1 MKLNRVTALFLGLV
15 LAFSLAA
22 CGQGAS
28 SASTASS
35 SASSAAAE
43 GKTEE
48 QLLADENEILS
59 ANDALW
65 EKVFSS
71 MDKNVTETTLS
82 TNYGDFL
89 LSAVEK
95 AKDQF
100 SDEEYKTLTADA
112 EKIRA
117 IEEQIAALAPA
128 DAAASSAAAQ
138 GTAFPQFE
146 GSDLEGNPVDNS
158 LFAGN
163 AFTVVNFWFNGC
175 KPCVEELDD
184 LNALNEKVKAQ
195 GGEVVGINTETL
207 DGSQQGIEAAKKL
220 LAAKGASY
228 RNIYF
233 ASGSEA
239 GKFALNIM
247 AFPTTYVF
255 DRDGNVVG
263 QPLLGGIDKEENLA
277 ALQKNIDAALA
288 RTAPNKLFS
297 PAAYGRLFLFA
308 AGIAMHARAP
318 DGIRWGRSILLPAK
332 ERISMKNTGTLR
344 IQTFAAR
351 QSAPVEGVTVAV
363 QGDGFTLHRI
373 TDATGSAADI
383 PVEAPAC
390 TLSLDEDNTTRPY
403 AIVSLTAAKP
413 GYRTVRIEGIQIFA
427 GQVTLAQ
434 PQMLPV
440 TEEDRDI
447 PDAPIVIPPHALF
460 AGSGGSGPQP
470 RENCTPRVLDQVVI
484 PKNITVH
491 LGKPA
496 ASARNVTVSFRDYI
510 ANVASSE
517 VYPTWPEQALRANI
531 HCQISLALNR
541 IYTEWYPSKGYTFN
555 ITNSTSYDQYYVHGR
570 TVFEVMVR
578 ITDDIFNT
586 YLRKRGT
593 VNPYYSEY
601 CDGKSVTCPGLKQW
615 GTVTLANNG
624 RSALQI
630 LRYYYGSSIEIV
642 RTKNIRSIPQS
653 YPGTPLRQGSRGTA
667 VFTLQRQLNRIAKD
681 YPFLGKLTVDGVFGS
696 RMAATVRAFQ
706 KQFNLTADGV
716 VGRQTWYKISYIY
729 VSVKDLAE
737 LTSEGETSTGTL
749 SNGTWNGTVLS
760 TGASGSAVEQVQFW
774 LNTLAQYDSAIPSVK
789 VDGVFG
795 TATANAVRAFQRK
808 YGLTVDGIVGQT
820 TWKELYD
827 EFLSIQSDN
836 GTPNAYPGTPLREGS
851 SGQNVRLVQ
860 FWLKIAR
867 TVYTS
872 LESVTVDGKFGA
884 GTAAAVRRFQRYFGL
899 TADGVVGRTTWQKL
913 YEVYNDIANRLL
925 SSSLRPGEYPG
936 VLRSGSTGT
945 PVRELQFYLYLMSAY
960 ESSIPPVSIDGK
972 FGADTE
978 RAVRAYQRF
987 AGLTVDGVVGR
998 TTWNSLYGRA
1008 SQLRSSGPV
1017 VTLKR
1022 LPYPGTPLTVGSSGK
1037 AVLYYNLLLLRIA
1050 YYFSSVEAPPLA
1062 DRYTDETATATR
1074 SAQQLLGL
1082 EQTGIADADTWT
1094 AVEALSLQLAAHAPN
1109 PDRDTPSGTA
1119 YPGRAIAEGSAGQ
1132 EVGQVERW
1140 INRRAQL
1147 SCGEGYVADNNRF
1160 GASDAAAVRAVQ
1172 QQAGLQPVN
1181 GIVYRETWHAL
1192 QAQCTDPCGCEKEE

>member
-1 MKLNRVTALFLGLV
+1 
-15 LAFSLAA
+15 
-22 CGQGAS
+22 
-28 SASTASS
+28 
-35 SASSAAAE
+35 
-43 GKTEE
+43 
-48 QLLADENEILS
+48 
-59 ANDALW
+59 
-65 EKVFSS
+65 
-71 MDKNVTETTLS
+71 
-82 TNYGDFL
+82 
-89 LSAVEK
+89 
-95 AKDQF
+95 
-100 SDEEYKTLTADA
+100 
-112 EKIRA
+112 
-117 IEEQIAALAPA
+117 
-128 DAAASSAAAQ
+128 
-138 GTAFPQFE
+138 
-146 GSDLEGNPVDNS
+146 
-158 LFAGN
+158 
-163 AFTVVNFWFNGC
+163 
-175 KPCVEELDD
+175 
-184 LNALNEKVKAQ
+184 
-195 GGEVVGINTETL
+195 
-207 DGSQQGIEAAKKL
+207 
-220 LAAKGASY
+220 
-228 RNIYF
+228 
-233 ASGSEA
+233 
-239 GKFALNIM
+239 
-247 AFPTTYVF
+247 
-255 DRDGNVVG
+255 
-263 QPLLGGIDKEENLA
+263 
-277 ALQKNIDAALA
+277 
-288 RTAPNKLFS
+288 
-297 PAAYGRLFLFA
+297 
-308 AGIAMHARAP
+308 
-318 DGIRWGRSILLPAK
+318 
-332 ERISMKNTGTLR
+332 MKNTGTLR

-351 QSAPVEGVTVAV
+351 QSAPMEGVTVAV
-363 QGDGFTLHRI
+363 QGDGFTLHCI

-390 TLSLDEDNTTRPY
+390 TLSLDEDNTIRPY
-403 AIVSLTAAKP
+403 AVVSLTAAKS

-427 GQVTLAQ
+427 GQITLAQ
-434 PQMLPV
+434 PAMIPV
-440 TEEDRDI
+440 TEEGKDI
-447 PDAPIVIPPHALF
+447 PDAPIVIPPHPLF
-460 AGSGGSGPQP
+460 AGSDGSGAQP
-470 RENCTPRVLDQVVI
+470 VENCTPRVLDKVII

-555 ITNSTSYDQYYVHGR
+555 ITSYDQYYVHGR
-570 TVFEVMVR
+570 TVFDVMVR

-630 LRYYYGSSIEIV
+630 LRYYYGSDIEIV
-642 RTKNIRSIPQS
+642 RTSNIQSIPQS
-653 YPGTPLRQGSRGTA
+653 YPGSPLRQGDSGTT
-667 VFTLQRQLNRIAKD
+667 VFTLQRQLNRITKD

-737 LTSEGETSTGTL
+737 LTSEGETSNGTL
-749 SNGTWNGTVLS
+749 SDGTWGGTVLRTGS
-760 TGASGSAVEQVQFW
+760 TGSAVEQLQFW
-774 LNTLAQYDSAIPSVK
+774 LNTLAQYNSAIPSVT

-795 TATANAVRAFQRK
+795 SGTAAAVRAFQRK
-808 YGLTVDGIVGQT
+808 YGLTVDGVVGRT
-820 TWKELYD
+820 TWTEVYD
-827 EFLSIQSDN
+827 QFRSIQSDN
-836 GTPNAYPGTPLREGS
+836 GTPNAYPGTALREGS

-872 LESVTVDGKFGA
+872 LANVTVDGKFGA
-884 GTAAAVRRFQRYFGL
+884 GTAAAVQRFQRYFGL

-925 SSSLRPGEYPG
+925 SPSLRPGEYPG
-936 VLRSGSTGT
+936 VLRTGSSGTA
-945 PVRELQFYLYLMSAY
+945 VRELQFYLYLMSAY

-1022 LPYPGTPLTVGSSGK
+1022 LPYPGTPLTVGSSGS
-1037 AVLYYNLLLLRIA
+1037 AVLYYTLLLQRIA
-1050 YYFSSVEAPPLA
+1050 YYFSSVEAPPLS
-1062 DRYTDETATATR
+1062 DQYTDETAAATR

-1109 PDRDTPSGTA
+1109 PDRDTPPSTA

-1140 INRRAQL
+1140 LNRRAQL
-1147 SCGEGYVADNNRF
+1147 SCDEDYVADNNRF
-1160 GASDAAAVRAVQ
+1160 GAADAAAVRAVQ
-1172 QQAGLQPVN
+1172 QQAGLLVT
-1181 GIVYRETWHAL
+1181 GIVNRDTWAAL
-1192 QAQCTDPCGCEKEE
+1192 QAQSCNCDKEE

>member
-1 MKLNRVTALFLGLV
+1 
-15 LAFSLAA
+15 
-22 CGQGAS
+22 
-28 SASTASS
+28 
-35 SASSAAAE
+35 
-43 GKTEE
+43 
-48 QLLADENEILS
+48 
-59 ANDALW
+59 
-65 EKVFSS
+65 
-71 MDKNVTETTLS
+71 
-82 TNYGDFL
+82 
-89 LSAVEK
+89 
-95 AKDQF
+95 
-100 SDEEYKTLTADA
+100 
-112 EKIRA
+112 
-117 IEEQIAALAPA
+117 
-128 DAAASSAAAQ
+128 
-138 GTAFPQFE
+138 
-146 GSDLEGNPVDNS
+146 
-158 LFAGN
+158 
-163 AFTVVNFWFNGC
+163 
-175 KPCVEELDD
+175 
-184 LNALNEKVKAQ
+184 
-195 GGEVVGINTETL
+195 
-207 DGSQQGIEAAKKL
+207 
-220 LAAKGASY
+220 
-228 RNIYF
+228 
-233 ASGSEA
+233 
-239 GKFALNIM
+239 
-247 AFPTTYVF
+247 
-255 DRDGNVVG
+255 
-263 QPLLGGIDKEENLA
+263 
-277 ALQKNIDAALA
+277 
-288 RTAPNKLFS
+288 
-297 PAAYGRLFLFA
+297 
-308 AGIAMHARAP
+308 
-318 DGIRWGRSILLPAK
+318 
-332 ERISMKNTGTLR
+332 MKNTGTLR

-351 QSAPVEGVTVAV
+351 QSAPMEGVTVAV
-363 QGDGFTLHRI
+363 QGDGFTLHCI

-383 PVEAPAC
+383 PIEAPAC
-390 TLSLDEDNTTRPY
+390 ALSLDESNTTRPY
-403 AIVSLTAAKP
+403 AIVSLAATKP

-440 TEEDRDI
+440 TEDDRDI
-447 PDAPIVIPPHALF
+447 PNAPIVIPPHALF
-460 AGSGGSGPQP
+460 AGSGGSGPRPVQH
-470 RENCTPRVLDQVVI
+470 CTPRVLEQVVI

-586 YLRKRGT
+586 YLRKSGT

-667 VFTLQRQLNRIAKD
+667 VFTLQRQLNRITKD

-789 VDGVFG
+789 VDGVYG

-836 GTPNAYPGTPLREGS
+836 GTPNAYPGTPLREGA

-884 GTAAAVRRFQRYFGL
+884 DTAAAVRRFQRYFGL
-899 TADGVVGRTTWQKL
+899 TA
-913 YEVYNDIANRLL
+913 
-925 SSSLRPGEYPG
+925 
-936 VLRSGSTGT
+936 
-945 PVRELQFYLYLMSAY
+945 
-960 ESSIPPVSIDGK
+960 
-972 FGADTE
+972 
-978 RAVRAYQRF
+978 
-987 AGLTVDGVVGR
+987 DGVVGR

-1022 LPYPGTPLTVGSSGK
+1022 LPYPGTPLTVGSSGE
-1037 AVLYYNLLLLRIA
+1037 AVLYYNLLLQRIA

-1062 DRYTDETATATR
+1062 DRYTEETATATR

-1109 PDRDTPSGTA
+1109 PDRDTPPSTA

-1140 INRRAQL
+1140 LNRRAQL
-1147 SCGEGYVADNNRF
+1147 SCGEDYVADNNRF
-1160 GASDAAAVRAVQ
+1160 GAADAAAVRAVQ

>member
-1 MKLNRVTALFLGLV
+1 
-15 LAFSLAA
+15 
-22 CGQGAS
+22 
-28 SASTASS
+28 
-35 SASSAAAE
+35 
-43 GKTEE
+43 
-48 QLLADENEILS
+48 
-59 ANDALW
+59 
-65 EKVFSS
+65 
-71 MDKNVTETTLS
+71 
-82 TNYGDFL
+82 
-89 LSAVEK
+89 
-95 AKDQF
+95 
-100 SDEEYKTLTADA
+100 
-112 EKIRA
+112 
-117 IEEQIAALAPA
+117 
-128 DAAASSAAAQ
+128 
-138 GTAFPQFE
+138 
-146 GSDLEGNPVDNS
+146 
-158 LFAGN
+158 
-163 AFTVVNFWFNGC
+163 
-175 KPCVEELDD
+175 
-184 LNALNEKVKAQ
+184 
-195 GGEVVGINTETL
+195 
-207 DGSQQGIEAAKKL
+207 
-220 LAAKGASY
+220 
-228 RNIYF
+228 
-233 ASGSEA
+233 
-239 GKFALNIM
+239 
-247 AFPTTYVF
+247 
-255 DRDGNVVG
+255 
-263 QPLLGGIDKEENLA
+263 
-277 ALQKNIDAALA
+277 
-288 RTAPNKLFS
+288 
-297 PAAYGRLFLFA
+297 
-308 AGIAMHARAP
+308 
-318 DGIRWGRSILLPAK
+318 
-332 ERISMKNTGTLR
+332 MKNTGTLR

-351 QSAPVEGVTVAV
+351 QSAPMEGVTVAV
-363 QGDGFTLHRI
+363 QGDGFTLHCI

-390 TLSLDEDNTTRPY
+390 TLSLDEDNTIRPY
-403 AIVSLTAAKP
+403 AVVSLTAAKS

-427 GQVTLAQ
+427 GQITLAQ
-434 PQMLPV
+434 PAMIPV
-440 TEEDRDI
+440 TEEGKAI
-447 PDAPIVIPPHALF
+447 PDAPIVIPPHPLF
-460 AGSGGSGPQP
+460 AGSDGSGAQP
-470 RENCTPRVLDQVVI
+470 VENCTPRVLDKVII

-630 LRYYYGSSIEIV
+630 LRYYYGSDIEIV
-642 RTKNIRSIPQS
+642 RTSNIQSIPQS
-653 YPGTPLRQGSRGTA
+653 YPGSPLRQGDSGTA
-667 VFTLQRQLNRIAKD
+667 VFTLQRQLNRITKD

-749 SNGTWNGTVLS
+749 SNGTLSDGTWGGTVLRTGS
-760 TGASGSAVEQVQFW
+760 TGSAVEQLQFW
-774 LNTLAQYDSAIPSVK
+774 LNTLAQYDSAIHSVT

-795 TATANAVRAFQRK
+795 SGTAAAVRAFQRK
-808 YGLTVDGIVGQT
+808 YGLTVDGVVGRT
-820 TWKELYD
+820 TWTEVYD
-827 EFLSIQSDN
+827 QFRSIQSDN
-836 GTPNAYPGTPLREGS
+836 GIPNAYPGTALREGS

-872 LESVTVDGKFGA
+872 LANVTVDGKFGA
-884 GTAAAVRRFQRYFGL
+884 GTAAAVQRFQRYFGL

-925 SSSLRPGEYPG
+925 SPSLRPGEYPG
-936 VLRSGSTGT
+936 VLRTGSSGTA
-945 PVRELQFYLYLMSAY
+945 VRELQFYLYLMSAY

-1022 LPYPGTPLTVGSSGK
+1022 LPYPGTPLTVSSSGS
-1037 AVLYYNLLLLRIA
+1037 AVLYYTLLLQRIA
-1050 YYFSSVEAPPLA
+1050 YYFSSVEAPPLS
-1062 DRYTDETATATR
+1062 DQYTDETAAATR

-1109 PDRDTPSGTA
+1109 PDRDVPPSTS

-1140 INRRAQL
+1140 LNRRAQL
-1147 SCGEGYVADNNRF
+1147 SCDEDYVADNNRF
-1160 GASDAAAVRAVQ
+1160 GAADAAAVRAVQ
-1172 QQAGLQPVN
+1172 QQAGLLVT
-1181 GIVYRETWHAL
+1181 GIVNRDTWAAL
-1192 QAQCTDPCGCEKEE
+1192 QAQSCNCDKEE